1 MAFTSPKIDKVVKT
15 LILTAEAQRHR
26 EKINKFNFVNSA
38 SLRLNFYFLRMNQ
51 N

>member
-26 EKINKFNFVNSA
+26 EKINNVKVVNSA
-38 SLRLNFYFLRMNQ
+38 SQRLCG
-51 N
+51 